1 MSITNVTGDNYGRF
15 QGNPTIANIAIIGQ
29 SFQFRKTPYIGY
41 ILYVTQHTCFDFFN
55 SLILSYLHISLNFS
69 RRDIHIYGRESCNK

>member
-41 ILYVTQHTCFDFFN
+41 ILYVTQYTYIKAND
-55 SLILSYLHISLNFS
+55 
-69 RRDIHIYGRESCNK
+69 GRAQKNLF